1 MPLVVA
7 ERRQAAAWPAN
18 PAPQPW
24 QTPLIQTPASA
35 PTRPHTHR
43 SLQTPIVCKTLTHTH
58 THTASANP
66 VCRFDFLQSQQS
78 EPVTPSFM
86 SFLPPTYSSPPFKCF
101 PALPPWPPP
110 SFFFLASL
118 LTRLSSSFPWAAGR
132 PGLGARLLSEAPS
145 PEAPTDTHLRAQ
157 QKVNGGRRKRTPPR
171 AVTAFEAESYSE
183 KGKNVCNY
191 CEF

>member
-24 QTPLIQTPASA
+24 QTQLIQAPALA
-35 PTRPHTHR
+35 PTRPHTHTEVFKHQ
-43 SLQTPIVCKTLTHTH
+43 LYVKHWHAHPQLIPWVDLT
-58 THTASANP
+58 SFNP
-66 VCRFDFLQSQQS
+66 
-78 EPVTPSFM
+78 PVTRSFM

-118 LTRLSSSFPWAAGR
+118 LFRLSSSFPWAASR
-132 PGLGARLLSEAPS
+132 PGLGARLLSEPPS
-145 PEAPTDTHLRAQ
+145 PEAPTDTHLRVQ
-157 QKVNGGRRKRTPPR
+157 QKVNGGRRKSTPPR
-171 AVTAFEAESYSE
+171 AVTAFEAESYSVK
-183 KGKNVCNY
+183 KGKKSR
-191 CEF
+191 